1 MFITKKMDILIQTA
15 VYSYN
20 AILLSKT
27 RNSTKWLNLT
37 GVILNQ
43 RNHKNEYI
51 NKKQLF
57 LTKELFGN
65 KYYMY
70 CPLMGRAVPHSPFP
84 PRELAPTRTQPSF
97 QG

>member
-20 AILLSKT
+20 GILLSKT

-51 NKKQLF
+51 NI
-57 LTKELFGN
+57 
-65 KYYMY
+65 M
-70 CPLMGRAVPHSPFP
+70 RDI
-84 PRELAPTRTQPSF
+84 
-97 QG
+97 

>member
-1 MFITKKMDILIQTA
+1 MDILIQTA

-20 AILLSKT
+20 GILLSKT

-51 NKKQLF
+51 NIMCDIWCSKTSKIKKAIKSEQESYILDKQN
-57 LTKELFGN
+57 LTKT
-65 KYYMY
+65 YT
-70 CPLMGRAVPHSPFP
+70 V
-84 PRELAPTRTQPSF
+84 
-97 QG
+97 